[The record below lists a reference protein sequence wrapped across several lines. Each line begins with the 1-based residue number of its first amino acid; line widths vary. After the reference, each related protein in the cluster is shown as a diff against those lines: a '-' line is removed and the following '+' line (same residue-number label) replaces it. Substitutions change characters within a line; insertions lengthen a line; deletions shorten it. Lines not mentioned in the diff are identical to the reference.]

1 MHIRLILAPK
11 KEALK
16 TLVSILIKNRSD
28 KMLKVELRKTEDLI
42 EYDGNPRNNE
52 RAVEPVMNSIKEFGF
67 LAPVLIDSNDI
78 IIAGHTRKEAAVRLG
93 LKEIPCIT
101 VDSLTDEQVKA
112 FRLVD
117 NKTAEFASWDFEKLE
132 EELSNIINIDLS
144 AYKFPDLRDIELDVS
159 DADFLQ
165 DTEIVKNSKA
175 KTATCPSCGEVFEI

>member
-1 MHIRLILAPK
+1 
-11 KEALK
+11 
-16 TLVSILIKNRSD
+16 
-28 KMLKVELRKTEDLI
+28 
-42 EYDGNPRNNE
+42 
-52 RAVEPVMNSIKEFGF
+52 MNSIKEFGF

-132 EELSNIINIDLS
+132 EELS
-144 AYKFPDLRDIELDVS
+144 
-159 DADFLQ
+159 
-165 DTEIVKNSKA
+165 EISL
-175 KTATCPSCGEVFEI
+175 TT

>member
-1 MHIRLILAPK
+1 
-11 KEALK
+11 
-16 TLVSILIKNRSD
+16 
-28 KMLKVELRKTEDLI
+28 MLKVELRKTEDLI

-101 VDSLTDEQVKA
+101 VDGLTDEQVKA

-132 EELSNIINIDLS
+132 DELSDISLDMFQFGFEELENGFIDSLLSDEDLISKNASSDEFSMTLIFPNKYKDDINAFSREELSEIII
-144 AYKFPDLRDIELDVS
+144 RE
-159 DADFLQ
+159 
-165 DTEIVKNSKA
+165 
-175 KTATCPSCGEVFEI
+175 ATGNA

>member
-1 MHIRLILAPK
+1 
-11 KEALK
+11 
-16 TLVSILIKNRSD
+16 
-28 KMLKVELRKTEDLI
+28 
-42 EYDGNPRNNE
+42 
-52 RAVEPVMNSIKEFGF
+52 MNSIKEFGF

-132 EELSNIINIDLS
+132 EELSEISLDMFQFGFEELENGFIDSLLSDEDLISKNASSDEFSMTLIFPNKYKDDINAFSREELSEIII
-144 AYKFPDLRDIELDVS
+144 RE
-159 DADFLQ
+159 
-165 DTEIVKNSKA
+165 
-175 KTATCPSCGEVFEI
+175 ATGNA